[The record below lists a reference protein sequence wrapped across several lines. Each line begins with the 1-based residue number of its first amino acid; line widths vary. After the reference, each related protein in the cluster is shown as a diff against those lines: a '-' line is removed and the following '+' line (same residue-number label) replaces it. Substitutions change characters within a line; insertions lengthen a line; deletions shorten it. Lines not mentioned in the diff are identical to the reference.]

1 MFTKDN
7 IFGKICLKALRDTFL
22 QYVICSQ
29 GRGGVRHEEKEE
41 DSLGMSESSILIL
54 HKNILRSVLGLNTVI
69 ILKRV
74 RDSIFSFKATN
85 LRSCKIF
92 DGFPSTQDY
101 PSI

>member
-7 IFGKICLKALRDTFL
+7 IFGKICLKVLRDTFL
-22 QYVICSQ
+22 QYVICNQ
-29 GRGGVRHEEKEE
+29 GRDGVRHEEKRE
-41 DSLGMSESSILIL
+41 DSLGMSSILIL
-54 HKNILRSVLGLNTVI
+54 HKNIVGSVLGLNTVI

-85 LRSCKIF
+85 LRGCKIF